1 MSVKPPD
8 DSITDI
14 IVGDKPKLEALT
26 MVERRS
32 WATRLRTQAQDL
44 IELANR
50 IHPEGS
56 DTIHIVNGDNMA
68 TIATRWENVKKELV
82 TKDTEIAQKNEQLVS
97 LQSEKEALS
106 AQNAELNKS
115 MTDLR
120 LLSQSQ
126 AAELRNIR
134 TEQIIVQQRIADITA
149 SSNKLLAQYEADKA
163 AWENERIEINFK
175 LAETVDKLE
184 RVRVII
190 GELPDDDDR
199 KALEEMASV
208 GPQVVQ
214 GTDKDDELYLPDELD
229 EALPA
234 TNFVFH
240 VKK

>member
-1 MSVKPPD
+1 LSP
-8 DSITDI
+8 
-14 IVGDKPKLEALT
+14 L
-26 MVERRS
+26 
-32 WATRLRTQAQDL
+32 
-44 IELANR
+44 
-50 IHPEGS
+50 
-56 DTIHIVNGDNMA
+56 
-68 TIATRWENVKKELV
+68 